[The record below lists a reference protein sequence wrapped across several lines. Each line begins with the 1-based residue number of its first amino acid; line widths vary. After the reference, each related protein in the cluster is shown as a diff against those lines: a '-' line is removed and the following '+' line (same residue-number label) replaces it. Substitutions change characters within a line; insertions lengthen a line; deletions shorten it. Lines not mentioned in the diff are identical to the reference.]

1 MKIRMPVI
9 ITIGPVDV
17 SSILANIIPKNDERA
32 PKKAEKVRYCF
43 RFDEMFLALTAGI
56 ITSAP
61 VRRVPRNFIPSET
74 AIPTIKR

>member
-1 MKIRMPVI
+1 MKIKIPVI
-9 ITIGPVDV
+9 ITIGPVGV
-17 SSILANIIPKNDERA
+17 SRILAIIIPKSEEKEPNM
-32 PKKAEKVRYCF
+32 AEKTKYCL
-43 RFDEMFLALTAGI
+43 RFSEMFLALTAGI